1 MATKL
6 ADPQTDRTGVT
17 GAMDVTGRTFQV
29 TKGASFEAAHFMG
42 QKPDG
47 HPYKHVH
54 GHSFRVEA
62 TVAGIVKPGKE
73 WVEDFADVKRAIEE
87 VAGELDHRL
96 LNEIDGLEVPTLER
110 ICIWVAERLSKR
122 VSGLIAVEIS
132 RPSLDER
139 CLLQLG

>member
-1 MATKL
+1 M
-6 ADPQTDRTGVT
+6 TG
-17 GAMDVTGRTFQV
+17 GLDVVGRTFRV

-42 QKPDG
+42 HKPEG

-62 TVAGIVKPGKE
+62 TVAGTLKAGEE
-73 WVEDFADVKRAIEE
+73 WVEDFADLKRAIED

-110 ICIWVAERLSKR
+110 LCVWIAARLGAR
-122 VSGLIAVEIS
+122 VTGLVAVEVS

-139 CLLQLG
+139 CRLEL

>member
-1 MATKL
+1 MTSKL
-6 ADPQTDRTGVT
+6 
-17 GAMDVTGRTFQV
+17 DVAGRTFRV

-42 QKPDG
+42 HKPEG

-62 TVAGIVKPGKE
+62 TVAGTLKDGEE
-73 WVEDFADVKRAIEE
+73 WVEDFADLKRAIED

-110 ICIWVAERLSKR
+110 LCVWIAARLGAR
-122 VSGLIAVEIS
+122 VTGLVAVEVA

-139 CLLQLG
+139 CRLEL